1 MVPSQQM
8 RLEQRLTPALIQ
20 SMEIL
25 ELPLLALE
33 ARVREELEQNPVLEE
48 VEPHTTQEPKPALE
62 DPPATA
68 ENQAEADSF
77 ARLDQMSRDMEFD
90 PGDLPYGRPSHVEGE
105 RDVKLDAMANTESRS
120 ESLRD
125 ILTRQWA
132 LIETT
137 PQIRQA
143 GEVII
148 DWMDDDGYLRTEHE
162 HHPKHTESHG
172 DNGHN
177 GESAAWQDATPLI
190 LQRTPEESDHLMEEI
205 AYSRQPPIDLQ
216 TLRDALNL
224 IHTLEPAGVAARDL
238 TECLLIQL
246 RSQEPRDLLCEDLVV
261 HHLADMDRTKRADST
276 SFTALAAATDR
287 TVEEVRAAMQR
298 IGKLNHHPGLVFRQE
313 EVPKISPD
321 IIVDYAERGEGYTAR
336 LARGST
342 PRLRISS
349 QYREILSDR
358 TADKATREYIKKRIE
373 AASQIIDAIHYRRQR
388 LLDLAKV
395 ILERQR
401 EFFDFGPQF
410 MKVLRMRDVADE
422 FHCDPSTI
430 SRTVDGK
437 YLQSPRGIY
446 PLRIFFAGGPKS
458 DQSGGSNG
466 GDEISWGT
474 VKARV
479 KDIIDAEDK
488 SRPLTDDEITQKLS
502 ESMGS
507 PIARRTVAKY
517 RMQLGYPP
525 HRERKAS

>member
-25 ELPLLALE
+25 QLPLLALE

-48 VEPHTTQEPKPALE
+48 VESHAAQEPKPALE

-68 ENQAEADSF
+68 ENQAEAESF

-90 PGDLPYGRPSHVEGE
+90 PGDLPYGRTSHVEGE
-105 RDVKLDAMANTESRS
+105 RDVKLDAMANTESRG

-125 ILTRQWA
+125 VVMRQWS
-132 LIETT
+132 LIETS
-137 PQIRQA
+137 PEIRAA

-148 DWMDDDGYLRTEHE
+148 DWMDDDGYLRTEQE
-162 HHPKHTESHG
+162 HHPRQS
-172 DNGHN
+172 DNGHDA
-177 GESAAWQDATPLI
+177 ESSDWQEATPLI
-190 LQRTPEESDHLMEEI
+190 LQRTPEQTAHLMEEI
-205 AYSRQPPIDLQ
+205 AYSRQPPIELPTLESALQ
-216 TLRDALNL
+216 L
-224 IHTLEPAGVAARDL
+224 IQTLEPAGVAARDL

-246 RSQEPRDLLCEDLVV
+246 RAQEPRDILCEDLVV
-261 HHLADMDRTKRADST
+261 HHLADMARARRADST
-276 SFTALAAATDR
+276 SFAALAAATDR
-287 TVEEVRAAMQR
+287 SVEEIRAALQR
-298 IGKLNHHPGLVFRQE
+298 IGKLNHHPGLVYRQE
-313 EVPKISPD
+313 DVPKISPD

-336 LARGST
+336 LAKGST

-358 TADKATREYIKKRIE
+358 SADKATREYIKKRIE

-395 ILERQR
+395 ILDRQR

-437 YLQSPRGIY
+437 YLQTPRGIY

-458 DQSGGSNG
+458 DQSGSAG
-466 GDEISWGT
+466 GEEISWGT

-488 SRPLTDDEITQKLS
+488 SRPMTDDEITQKLS